1 MPQTITRASE
11 QADRLVEESSRQWRI
26 SPKLTV
32 ALFALPLVGG
42 LLMVGSRVSRPLFHA
57 LTDEDE
63 ILEWGQVALY
73 VAAGVFGFL
82 NGVRL
87 WRSGSR
93 GPALA
98 WLAFTVGCVFV
109 TGEEVSWGQ
118 RIFHWTTPE
127 SFRAINRQGETTLH
141 NIRTVLNGV
150 NAVLLVG
157 GLYGAA
163 GWLVIDRYEQRRQ
176 RPLDRAW
183 LFVPPVFL
191 SSAFLVVFVYKFSR
205 FTVFRSSKYTIVR
218 LGEYAEICFAFG
230 LAAFAIFV
238 YSRLRRET

>member
-1 MPQTITRASE
+1 MPNTITRASAE
-11 QADRLVEESSRQWRI
+11 ADRIVEESSSQWRI
-26 SPKLTV
+26 PPKLTI
-32 ALFALPLVGG
+32 ALFVLPLVGAI
-42 LLMVGSRVSRPLFHA
+42 LMVGSRVSRPLFHA

-93 GPALA
+93 VPALL
-98 WLAFTVGCVFV
+98 WFAFTLGCVFV

-118 RIFHWTTPE
+118 RIFHWRTPE

-163 GWLVIDRYEQRRQ
+163 GWLVIERYRRKG
-176 RPLDRAW
+176 RSLDRAW

-191 SSAFLVVFVYKFSR
+191 SSAFLVVFIYKLSR
-205 FTVFRSSKYTIVR
+205 LTVLRTSKYTIVR
-218 LGEYAEICFAFG
+218 LGEFAEICFAFG
-230 LAAFAIFV
+230 LAAFAFLV
-238 YSRLRRET
+238 SSRLRRES